1 MSAYG
6 AHGAYG
12 QPITFASTSNGFGV
26 MNPSAAERAYVQSVQ
41 DSRLQPL
48 PARFQTSGQNSNRA
62 RAQEAQKNMEP
73 GEDPTYSKFNDAI
86 DDIARLLSLT
96 PNFNPQSEYFG
107 TLRQYVIAASKSL
120 TRLTSDSGWD
130 KLLNS
135 KNDYDP
141 MITTL
146 FQAIDYIDFYGRNA
160 ASNLPHL
167 TQQFVQGLYGHAN
180 TVKHILGILLNEY
193 MENKKIGNSLN
204 RIGAETRAME
214 KARHAML
221 NSGKNVTQG
230 SWASAALNSPSRPSA
245 KGGKRTRRNRKR
257 TRRNRKQRTHRNRKH
272 KRTQRK

>member
-26 MNPSAAERAYVQSVQ
+26 MNPSPAERAYVQSVQ

-62 RAQEAQKNMEP
+62 RAQEAQKKMEP
-73 GEDPTYSKFNDAI
+73 GEDPTYSKFKDAI
-86 DDIARLLSLT
+86 GDIDRLLSLT
-96 PNFNPQSEYFG
+96 SHFDARLEYFNM
-107 TLRQYVIAASKSL
+107 LRQYVIAASKSL
-120 TRLTSDSGWD
+120 TRLTNDSGWD

-167 TQQFVQGLYGHAN
+167 TQQFVHGLYGHAN
-180 TVKHILGILLNEY
+180 TVKRILGILLNEY
-193 MENKKIGNSLN
+193 MEYKKIGNSLN

-221 NSGKNVTQG
+221 NSGKNVTRG

-245 KGGKRTRRNRKR
+245 KGGKRTRRNRKH
-257 TRRNRKQRTHRNRKH
+257 KRTHRNRNRKH